1 MAKAAKPTD
10 NQGKTVPAAE
20 LVGDHAK
27 TLTTGDQQN
36 APAITTPAVTDNSTG
51 TLETSQNGSITTT
64 VTTTDE
70 HQLSDF
76 ADFPNLPLLA
86 EAFDAFWYEHGT
98 NSLPVIRITAKD
110 DGLRRGGMRH
120 AGTVDHLLSSFTGE
134 QLELILAEPL
144 LTVEFI
150 VAED

>member
-1 MAKAAKPTD
+1 MAKAPKPAD

-27 TLTTGDQQN
+27 TPTTGDQQN
-36 APAITTPAVTDNSTG
+36 APAITTPVVTDNSTG
-51 TLETSQNGSITTT
+51 TLETNLNVSTTT
-64 VTTTDE
+64 RVTTSDE
-70 HQLSDF
+70 QQLSDF
-76 ADFPNLPLLA
+76 ADFPDLPLLA
-86 EAFDAFWYEHGT
+86 EAFDAFWHEHGT
-98 NSLPVIRITAKD
+98 NSLPIIRIKAKD
-110 DGLRRGGMRH
+110 DGLRRGGLRH
-120 AGTVDHLLSSFTGE
+120 AGTVDHLLSVFTGE